1 MDAKTFALVAL
12 LGVPFALIALL
23 VLVHRLTPA
32 ALWRTAPFQIFGTVG
47 FLGALAAPYLIYLK
61 DAQGNYFEDHQQLV
75 SRAFA
80 LPADTVV
87 NKQRD
92 RTVRLGDCWR
102 NAVNWRSEVEFPTAN
117 MFDDWYAR
125 EHWKKAIVSQIA
137 GYYGVEPASIA
148 VSEGALDMRSH
159 DPKYQL
165 SEEYGSYEQNVR
177 ILEFNEPFVC
187 AAIEKGEDGRIA
199 LRACDPVSLKRDT
212 GNAGEVIINPS
223 LKDRT
228 LEGRIFYAQGPSTC
242 TNPVRRAVNEAM
254 GWPHPEG
261 GEPNLSMGAILP
273 GD

>member
-1 MDAKTFALVAL
+1 MDAKTFALVSL
-12 LGVPFALIALL
+12 FGVPFALIAFT
-23 VLVHRLTPA
+23 VLVHRLTPK
-32 ALWRTAPFQIFGTVG
+32 ALWKTVPFQIFGTVG
-47 FLGALAAPYLIYLK
+47 ILGGIAAPFVIYLY
-61 DAQGNYFEDHQQLV
+61 DGEGSYFEDHEQLV

-102 NAVNWRSEVEFPTAN
+102 NAVNWRSDVELPTDN
-117 MFDDWYAR
+117 MFDDWYER
-125 EHWKKAIVSQIA
+125 KGWRQGVLTQIA
-137 GYYGVEPASIA
+137 GYYGIEAAQISVG
-148 VSEGALDMRSH
+148 EGALELRDR

-165 SEEYGSYEQNVR
+165 SEEHGSYSQNVR
-177 ILEFNEPFVC
+177 ILEFDEPFVC
-187 AAIEKGEDGRIA
+187 AAIEKDEDGSIA
-199 LRACDPVSLKRDT
+199 LRACDPVALTRDT
-212 GNAGEVIINPS
+212 GNAGEVILNPS

-242 TNPVRRAVNEAM
+242 TNPVRRAVNAAL

-261 GEPNLSMGAILP
+261 GAPNISMGAILP